1 MDTVNPISGVAI
13 GVLAC
18 LEEQVWNRLLTG
30 LDARAANEAAPSGV
44 PAARIEVRELDVT
57 LL

>member
-1 MDTVNPISGVAI
+1 VNPISGVAI

-18 LEEQVWNRLLTG
+18 VDEQVWNRLLTG
-30 LDARAANEAAPSGV
+30 LDMRAANEAEPSSV
-44 PAARIEVRELDVT
+44 PAARIEVRELGVA